1 MTNHIRS
8 RGTRFLATTI
18 TAAAAAGALSG
29 CVSGAVIDLP
39 HPCSTTPRNTSVGTP
54 GGGST
59 GNGTRSAATDLTESA
74 PIRLPTAPGTT
85 VNTSGFGPR
94 WGTMHRGIDFA
105 GPEGTPIYSALDGTV
120 VLAGSSGE
128 GPGVGFENWIVI
140 DSLVDGAPVS
150 TVYGHM
156 FPGGIHVKPGDK
168 VTAGQ
173 HIAEIG
179 NAGSSTG
186 AHLHFE
192 YWPGGKLTGGA
203 AIDPMG
209 PLAGAPAPDGAS
221 VPSAP
226 TGDAATPG
234 PDAASSTAAVR
245 LASNTIGCNSTRGFG
260 TPGAGQLKAGSVP
273 PEFEPWFR
281 KAGAL
286 CPQITPAL
294 LAADTKAES
303 GFQEVTSPAG
313 ARGYTQFIDSTWASY
328 GKDED
333 GNGVVSRGDI
343 GDAVMAQGR
352 YMCDNAAQI
361 DGWIA
366 DGKVTGDPKSLY
378 IAAYNAGS
386 GAVLA
391 SGGMPSGSPD
401 YENETKPYVARVLA
415 YEAEFTD
422 PNAGGAFVATPASP
436 SGPQV
441 ITAAR
446 QHLGLPYVWGGGN
459 INGPSDGGFDCSG
472 LTSYAVY
479 TGTGGRVTLPRTS
492 EQQWTVGTEIPV
504 DEAGPGDLLF
514 GNFQSTGPG
523 HVALALGGGQMIEAP
538 QSGDVVHQAPV
549 RSDMKARRVL

>member
-1 MTNHIRS
+1 MTNLAIA
-8 RGTRFLATTI
+8 TRTRC
-18 TAAAAAGALSG
+18 AAVVLALSVTAG
-29 CVSGAVIDLP
+29 VLSACTTGAVIDLP
-39 HPCSTTPRNTSVGTP
+39 HPCKPTTRSTSADSP
-54 GGGST
+54 GRGST
-59 GNGTRSAATDLTESA
+59 GNGTPSAATDLTESA

-85 VNTSGFGPR
+85 MVTSGFGPR
-94 WGTMHRGIDFA
+94 WGTMHRGVDFA

-120 VLAGSSGE
+120 ILAGSSGE

-140 DSLVDGAPVS
+140 DSLVGGSAVS

-156 FPGGIHVKPGDK
+156 WPNGIHVKPGDK

-173 HIAEIG
+173 HIGEIG
-179 NAGSSTG
+179 NAGGSTG

-203 AIDPMG
+203 AIDPTG
-209 PLAGAPAPDGAS
+209 PLSGAPAPDGAPA
-221 VPSAP
+221 PSGSQPA
-226 TGDAATPG
+226 D
-234 PDAASSTAAVR
+234 PDAAPSTAAVR
-245 LASNTIGCNSTRGFG
+245 LASASAGCTNNGFG

-273 PEFEPWFR
+273 KEFEEWFR
-281 KAGAL
+281 KAGSL
-286 CPQITPAL
+286 CPQISPAL

-303 GFQEVTSPAG
+303 GFRVQTSPAG

-333 GNGVVSRGDI
+333 GNGVISRSDI
-343 GDAVMAQGR
+343 GDAVMAQGH

-361 DGWIA
+361 DAWIA
-366 DGKVTGDPKSLY
+366 DGSVKGDPKSLY

-386 GAVLA
+386 GAVKS
-391 SGGMPSGSPD
+391 SGGMPSGHPD
-401 YENETKPYVARVLA
+401 YENETKPYVAKVLA

-422 PNAGGAFVATPASP
+422 PNAGGAFIASPASP
-436 SGPQV
+436 AGPQV

-446 QHLGLPYVWGGGN
+446 QHLGLAYVWGGGN
-459 INGPSDGGFDCSG
+459 INGPSGGGFDCSG
-472 LTSYAVY
+472 LTSYAIY
-479 TGTGGRVTLPRTS
+479 SGTGGRVTLPRTS

-504 DEAGPGDLLF
+504 DQAGPGDLLF

-538 QSGDVVHQAPV
+538 QTGDVVKQSAV